1 MHLCGHALTTTGK
14 RKSRFKWASA
24 EQKRQAE
31 QAEADWKNLQKRW
44 GAEADERKVSA
55 FNKLSPSV
63 KVPDKSMKKLSTSL
77 PRIPVGR
84 GTDKIESL
92 VTNWGPCLKVEDKQY
107 TGTEVLGIAVQHKS
121 CLQPIFNQEAA
132 KDSASMRR

>member
-1 MHLCGHALTTTGK
+1 MFHLLPPMYSTTGK
-14 RKSRFKWASA
+14 KKGKHKFASA

-31 QAEADWKNLQKRW
+31 EQA
-44 GAEADERKVSA
+44 AEWDRKLSA
-55 FNKLSPSV
+55 FNKLSPTVQLTDRSMS
-63 KVPDKSMKKLSTSL
+63 KLKSSL
-77 PRIPVGR
+77 PRIPTGR
-84 GTDKIESL
+84 GTDKIKSL
-92 VTNWGPCLKVEDKQY
+92 VKEWGPCLKVEDKQY

>member
-1 MHLCGHALTTTGK
+1 MFHLLPPMYSTTGK
-14 RKSRFKWASA
+14 KKGRHKFASA
-24 EQKRQAE
+24 EHKRQAE
-31 QAEADWKNLQKRW
+31 QQAAEWD
-44 GAEADERKVSA
+44 RKLSE
-55 FNKLSPSV
+55 FNKLSPAV
-63 KVPDKSMKKLSTSL
+63 KLTDRSMSTLSASL

-84 GTDKIESL
+84 GTENIESL
-92 VTNWGPCLKVEDKQY
+92 VTPWTPCLKVEDKQY

>member
-1 MHLCGHALTTTGK
+1 MMHLEGPWLTTTGK
-14 RKSRFKWASA
+14 KKGKQKYASA
-24 EQKRQAE
+24 EHKRQAE
-31 QAEADWKNLQKRW
+31 EQA
-44 GAEADERKVSA
+44 AEWERKVSA

>member
-1 MHLCGHALTTTGK
+1 MFHLLPPMYSTTGK
-14 RKSRFKWASA
+14 KKGKHKFASA

-31 QAEADWKNLQKRW
+31 EQA
-44 GAEADERKVSA
+44 AEWDRKLSA
-55 FNKLSPSV
+55 FNKLSPTV
-63 KVPDKSMKKLSTSL
+63 KLTDRSMSKLKSSL
-77 PRIPVGR
+77 PRIPAGR
-84 GTDKIESL
+84 GTDTIKSL
-92 VTNWGPCLKVEDKQY
+92 VKEWAPCLKVEDKQY